1 MHYVST
7 NVFPIS
13 GERAERARGRREIIS
28 GEKREL
34 KSTDAGLLDIT
45 EAEASVDCWAAV
57 PHLVGVEV
65 DPDGEGPDEAVD
77 GAVAGPVAGAL
88 RHRAEHRAA
97 QPLCPTAASQL
108 GRGQTRGNI
117 L

>member
-13 GERAERARGRREIIS
+13 GERAEQARAERDYFRWRE
-28 GEKREL
+28 REL

-45 EAEASVDCWAAV
+45 EAEASVDCRAAV

-77 GAVAGPVAGAL
+77 GAVAGPVTRAV

-97 QPLCPTAASQL
+97 QPL
-108 GRGQTRGNI
+108 
-117 L
+117 

>member
-34 KSTDAGLLDIT
+34 KSTDARLLDIT
-45 EAEASVDCWAAV
+45 EAEASVGSWTPV
-57 PHLVGVEV
+57 SHLVRVQV
-65 DPDGEGPDEAVD
+65 DPDSEGPDEAVD
-77 GAVAGPVAGAL
+77 VAVGGL
-88 RHRAEHRAA
+88 
-97 QPLCPTAASQL
+97 
-108 GRGQTRGNI
+108 
-117 L
+117 